1 METNRLNDY
10 KKLKISEEKLR
21 LLNKELKLPDVRLTP
36 FARQRRIDAFNEA
49 INLESGPSQ
58 EERKI
63 TILYEIDGYQIG
75 VAKPG
80 KEAAPDYKSVRHYK
94 TGEKTNNP
102 NDMLPLVLKDGKKIG
117 KNLTFGEFFEEI
129 EHLMHSDLFGLEI
142 LGTLLFRAAFMLDH
156 KENNDGKWRYHIPE
170 ETIKE
175 LESRI
180 PKIDNVPCRVFL
192 HLTEILSLNE
202 DVKVHTL
209 GYEGFQYDYGRTNT
223 LLTFVHLIAV
233 LLNRRSLSKFAGSFA
248 RPPSGMAPIPKIK
261 GIFDSFPLLSPELN
275 V

>member
-1 METNRLNDY
+1 MEKNDSNYYQKLN
-10 KKLKISEEKLR
+10 IEASTLR
-21 LLNKELKLPDVRLTP
+21 LLNDELKLPDVRLTP
-36 FARQRRIDAFNEA
+36 FARQRRIEAFNEA

-63 TILYEIDGYQIG
+63 TILYEVDGYQIG

-102 NDMLPLVLKDGKKIG
+102 NDMLPLVLKDGEKVG

-129 EHLMHSDLFGLEI
+129 EHLMHSDIFGLEI

-156 KENNDGKWRYHIPE
+156 EKDSAGKWRYHPPE
-170 ETIKE
+170 KSIKE

-180 PKIDNVPCRVFL
+180 PQIDKIPCRVFI

-261 GIFDSFPLLSPELN
+261 GIFDCFPLLSPELN